1 MGGFTRFSCRWDF
14 ARFLPHMYSLIY
26 NEGWCHSILLLKS
39 NLKTLFKVHLSL
51 FWCSQV
57 VCLIPP
63 EAGEIVL
70 EMFFSQHSW
79 SALCLSYA
87 YKHSS
92 LIAYSVS
99 LESLSPNNLSP
110 FLIMI
115 WQNDSSCH
123 TSANNP
129 LYHLLLFQ
137 AIDLIEIT

>member
-1 MGGFTRFSCRWDF
+1 MGGFTRFSRRWDF
-14 ARFLPHMYSLIY
+14 ARFLPHMYSFIY

-99 LESLSPNNLSP
+99 LESLGMVVIPIHVVRLHGNMVAACISPKTWSFP
-110 FLIMI
+110 C
-115 WQNDSSCH
+115 QPGC
-123 TSANNP
+123 
-129 LYHLLLFQ
+129 
-137 AIDLIEIT
+137 